1 MNMVPKYRFNV
12 DRRSGIDRRNQV
24 GISFRS
30 LLLGGRRENIRR
42 KIDKQKRFHVDQY
55 SAFFFAAIVI
65 ILTLSVVDALLTLF
79 LIGNGAFELNPI
91 MAYYIKIGPYWF
103 LAVKYGLTSI
113 GVVSLLMLRIIS
125 LSPFRIYTGSLLFIL
140 TAVFIT
146 VFAWQLYLIHNVII

>member
-1 MNMVPKYRFNV
+1 MNIEPKYRFNV
-12 DRRSGIDRRNQV
+12 DQRSGIDRRNQG

-42 KIDKQKRFHVDQY
+42 KSDQQKRFHVDQY

-65 ILTLSVVDALLTLF
+65 ILTLSAVDALLTLF

-91 MAYYIKIGPYWF
+91 MAYYIQIGPYWF
-103 LAVKYGLTSI
+103 LSVKYSLTCI
-113 GVVSLLMLRIIS
+113 GVVSLLILRN
-125 LSPFRIYTGSLLFIL
+125 IYLRPLKIYAGSVLFIF

-146 VFAWQLYLIHNVII
+146 VFAWQLYLVSTVFV